1 MKTRV
6 AVVSVY
12 RLRSRDGKLYMSRV
26 RKEVVHEVGH
36 LLGLKHCRDT
46 GCVMP

>member
-12 RLRSRDGKLYMSRV
+12 RLKSSDRKLYMSRV
-26 RKEVVHEVGH
+26 RKEVVHKVGH
-36 LLGLKHCRDT
+36 FLALKHYI
-46 GCVMP
+46 